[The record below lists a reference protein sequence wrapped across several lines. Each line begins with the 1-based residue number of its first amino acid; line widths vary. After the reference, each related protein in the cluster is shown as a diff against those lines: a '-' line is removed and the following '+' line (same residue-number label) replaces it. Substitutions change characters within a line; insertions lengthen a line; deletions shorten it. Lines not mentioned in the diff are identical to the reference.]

1 MSTNVAAAGRQHA
14 TKPERWRYVARRILH
29 VFLALAGI
37 ALILAFPPIFDIRA
51 GTIVAVAI
59 IAGFLV
65 FVERSQ
71 TAAGSTVA
79 PLTAIMTASAV
90 TFGPWALVIGFVA
103 AVTIQVHRLRTKE
116 ITNAFAPFLIA
127 CQAGAAT
134 ISTYAMLATWA
145 TVQDLIVRWPLATGL
160 FSFVGVIAVGFAWQ
174 TSFNLM
180 VAFEH
185 KIAGGSFPVLA
196 LVRPGLVASLY
207 AYMLVAMFN
216 FGGIFAAALF
226 YVVVA
231 QFNLIEQ
238 TLGTSVRL
246 LKLDRAQEQATT
258 LARDLSHLLD
268 AENVEF
274 GSEVQNIAQMIARKV
289 GMSRREV
296 TMVGLA
302 AELHEIGKCRLAV
315 RVRTNAGLNQAE
327 LSQNLTYPRLGAV
340 MIRST
345 DALLPREIADW
356 IEFHREHFDGTGG
369 PRGLRGNAIPIA
381 SRIIAIARQY
391 VAMLTG
397 YDGVEMTNKETAL
410 ARLAAGGGA
419 LYDPELVE
427 LLEQRLGLVGAK
439 DSGVMRGNAED
450 ASVERV
456 HEVADAG

>member
-1 MSTNVAAAGRQHA
+1 M
-14 TKPERWRYVARRILH
+14 LH

-37 ALILAFPPIFDIRA
+37 ALIAAFPPTFDNRA
-51 GTIVAVAI
+51 GTIVSVAI
-59 IAGFLV
+59 VAAFLV

-79 PLTAIMTASAV
+79 PLTAIMTACAV
-90 TFGPWALVIGFVA
+90 TFGSWALVIGFVA
-103 AVTIQVHRLRTKE
+103 AVTIQVYRLRARE
-116 ITNAFAPFLIA
+116 ITANFAPFLIA

-134 ISTYAMLATWA
+134 ISTYAMLATW
-145 TVQDLIVRWPLATGL
+145 TGVQDLIARWPMGTWLI
-160 FSFVGVIAVGFAWQ
+160 SFVGVIAVGFAWQ

-196 LVRPGLVASLY
+196 LVRPGLIASLY
-207 AYMLVAMFN
+207 AYMLIAMYN

-231 QFNLIEQ
+231 QFSLIEH
-238 TLGTSVRL
+238 TLGTSIRL
-246 LKLDRAQEQATT
+246 LKLDRAQEQATALT
-258 LARDLSHLLD
+258 RDLSHLLD

-274 GSEVQNIAQMIARKV
+274 ASEVQNIAQMIARNL

-302 AELHEIGKCRLAV
+302 AELHEIGKCRLPV
-315 RVRTNAGLNQAE
+315 RVRNNVRLNQAE
-327 LSQNLTYPRLGAV
+327 LAQYLSYPRLGAV
-340 MIRST
+340 MIRSS

-356 IEFHREHFDGTGG
+356 IEFHREHFDGNGG
-369 PRGLRGNAIPIA
+369 PRGLRGNAIPVA
-381 SRIIAIARQY
+381 SRIIAIARHY

-397 YDGVEMTNKETAL
+397 YDGVEMTSKETAL

-419 LYDPELVE
+419 LYDPELVG
-427 LLEQRLGLVGAK
+427 LLEQRLLVGAK
-439 DSGVMRGNAED
+439 DSGVK
-450 ASVERV
+450 RV

>member
-1 MSTNVAAAGRQHA
+1 MAAVGRQEA
-14 TKPERWRYVARRILH
+14 TQPERWRFVARRSLH
-29 VFLALAGI
+29 VFLALAGV
-37 ALILAFPPIFDIRA
+37 ALIVAFPPTFDLRA
-51 GTIVAVAI
+51 STIVSVAI
-59 IAGFLV
+59 VAAFLL

-79 PLTAIMTASAV
+79 PLTAIMTACAV

-103 AVTIQVHRLRTKE
+103 AVTIQVHRLRIGE
-116 ITNAFAPFLIA
+116 ISSSFAPFLIA
-127 CQAGAAT
+127 CKAGAAT

-145 TVQDLIVRWPLATGL
+145 GVQNLTARWPTFEWILLFTG
-160 FSFVGVIAVGFAWQ
+160 VVAVGIAWQ

-180 VAFEH
+180 VAFDA
-185 KIAGGSFPVLA
+185 KIGSSSFPVLA

-207 AYMLVAMFN
+207 AYMLIAMYN

-258 LARDLSHLLD
+258 LTRDLSHLLD
-268 AENVEF
+268 AATVEF
-274 GSEVQNIAQMIARKV
+274 GSEVQNIAQMIARNL

-296 TMVGLA
+296 AMVGLA
-302 AELHEIGKCRLAV
+302 AELHEIGKCRLPV
-315 RVRTNAGLNQAE
+315 RVRTNVALNQAE
-327 LSQNLTYPRLGAV
+327 LAQYLTYPRLGAV
-340 MIRST
+340 MIRSS

-356 IEFHREHFDGTGG
+356 IEFHREHFDGNGG
-369 PRGLRGNAIPIA
+369 PRGLRGEAIPVA
-381 SRIIAIARQY
+381 SRIIAIARNY

-397 YDGVEMTNKETAL
+397 YDGTETANKETAL

-419 LYDPELVE
+419 LYDPVLVE
-427 LLEQRLGLVGAK
+427 VLEQRLLLAAK
-439 DSGVMRGNAED
+439 DS
-450 ASVERV
+450 SVKRV
-456 HEVADAG
+456 HEVADVG

>member
-1 MSTNVAAAGRQHA
+1 MSTNVAAVGRQEA
-14 TKPERWRYVARRILH
+14 TQPERWRLVARRILH

-37 ALILAFPPIFDIRA
+37 ALVAAFPPTFDIRP
-51 GTIVAVAI
+51 GTIVSVVIVA
-59 IAGFLV
+59 AFLV

-103 AVTIQVHRLRTKE
+103 AVTIQVHRLRVGE
-116 ITNAFAPFLIA
+116 ITASFAPFLIA

-134 ISTYAMLATWA
+134 VSTYAMLATWSG
-145 TVQDLIVRWPLATGL
+145 VQYVIARWPVGEWVLL
-160 FSFVGVIAVGFAWQ
+160 FAGIVAVGIAWQ

-180 VAFEH
+180 VAFDQ
-185 KIAGGSFPVLA
+185 KIGGSSFPVLA

-207 AYMLVAMFN
+207 AYMLVAMYN

-238 TLGTSVRL
+238 TLGTSIRL
-246 LKLDRAQEQATT
+246 LKLDRAQDQATA

-268 AENVEF
+268 AETVEF
-274 GSEVQNIAQMIARKV
+274 GSEVQNIAQIVARNL

-296 TMVGLA
+296 AMIGLA

-315 RVRTNAGLNQAE
+315 RVRTNKGLNQAE
-327 LSQNLTYPRLGAV
+327 LAQYLTYPRLGAV
-340 MIRST
+340 MIRSC

-356 IEFHREHFDGTGG
+356 IEFHREHFDGNGG
-369 PRGLRGNAIPIA
+369 PRGLRGDAIPLA

-397 YDGVEMTNKETAL
+397 YDGVEMTPKETAL
-410 ARLAAGGGA
+410 ARLASGGGA

-427 LLEQRLGLVGAK
+427 LLEQRLSLAAK
-439 DSGVMRGNAED
+439 DAGVK
-450 ASVERV
+450 RV